1 MVMAIIKIKLITK
14 LIIMTI
20 TVNSKIIRMRR
31 IMVEIN
37 MLQQI

>member
-1 MVMAIIKIKLITK
+1 MAIIKIKLITK

>member
-1 MVMAIIKIKLITK
+1 MVIMIKVIKK

-20 TVNSKIIRMRR
+20 AGNSKIIRIRR

-37 MLQQI
+37 MLH

>member
-20 TVNSKIIRMRR
+20 TVNSKIIRTCR